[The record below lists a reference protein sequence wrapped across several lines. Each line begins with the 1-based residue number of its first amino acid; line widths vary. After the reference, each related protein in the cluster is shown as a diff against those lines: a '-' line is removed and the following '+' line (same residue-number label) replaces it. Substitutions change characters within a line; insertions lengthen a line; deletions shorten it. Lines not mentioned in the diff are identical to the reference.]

1 MAHRKVDVDDI
12 IGDEDGWIE
21 DENTIPFETLERA
34 GLERVELGKQQ
45 LSRGTTLKGIFTY
58 CFRYQEQQID

>member
-34 GLERVELGKQQ
+34 GLERIELGKQQ
-45 LSRGTTLKGIFTY
+45 LSRGMQLSKGLRLARY
-58 CFRYQEQQID
+58 CKSNQI